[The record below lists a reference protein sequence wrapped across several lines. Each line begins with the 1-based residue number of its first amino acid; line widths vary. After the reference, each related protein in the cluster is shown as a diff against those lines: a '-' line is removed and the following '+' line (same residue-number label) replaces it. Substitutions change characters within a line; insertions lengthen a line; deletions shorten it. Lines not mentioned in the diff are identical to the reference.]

1 MCEFS
6 LPAQSRGG
14 KSTNFS
20 QIPRPYSKG
29 CGLLPGGGRC
39 QETTMLPMR
48 LVRWSAA
55 FCRRDRG
62 AATIEVILWLPF
74 FLGLFS
80 LMVDISMIFNNQSR
94 IMRIIQD
101 GNRNYSIRRFETN
114 AETETYVENRIAPI
128 SPNASA
134 VTTNVAGLITT
145 TVTVPLA
152 DLDLLGIAYAFNN
165 SWQVTADQLDEG
177 FSE

>member
-1 MCEFS
+1 
-6 LPAQSRGG
+6 
-14 KSTNFS
+14 
-20 QIPRPYSKG
+20 
-29 CGLLPGGGRC
+29 
-39 QETTMLPMR
+39 MLPFR
-48 LVRWSAA
+48 LD
-55 FCRRDRG
+55 RRVARFWHRENG

-101 GNRNYSIRRFETN
+101 GNRNYSIRRLTTN

-128 SPNASA
+128 STNASA

-165 SWQVTADQLDEG
+165 DWQVTADQLDEG

>member
-1 MCEFS
+1 
-6 LPAQSRGG
+6 
-14 KSTNFS
+14 
-20 QIPRPYSKG
+20 
-29 CGLLPGGGRC
+29 
-39 QETTMLPMR
+39 MLPNR
-48 LVRWSAA
+48 LVRGCKK
-55 FCRRDRG
+55 FLRRDNG

-74 FLGLFS
+74 FLALFS

-101 GNRNYSIRRFETN
+101 GNRNYSIRRLNTN

-128 SPNASA
+128 SSNASA

-152 DLDLLGIAYAFNN
+152 DLDLLGIAYVFNN
-165 SWQVTADQLDEG
+165 SWRITADQLDEG

>member
-1 MCEFS
+1 
-6 LPAQSRGG
+6 
-14 KSTNFS
+14 
-20 QIPRPYSKG
+20 
-29 CGLLPGGGRC
+29 
-39 QETTMLPMR
+39 MLPMR

-134 VTTNVAGLITT
+134 VTTTGML
-145 TVTVPLA
+145 P
-152 DLDLLGIAYAFNN
+152 
-165 SWQVTADQLDEG
+165 
-177 FSE
+177 